1 MSGYGK
7 FAWFYD
13 RLTDNVEYDKI
24 AAAVDRYVERF
35 GGRKNILLDI
45 ACGTGSLCER
55 FAKMGYDVIGID
67 SSEQMLNAALDKKYD
82 SGLPIQYLCQDMTKL
97 DMYGTVDVT
106 VCTLDSINHL
116 TDIEAVM
123 KVFERVSLFAY
134 PDGLFIFDVNT
145 VYKHREVLSNNAFV
159 YDLDGLFCV
168 WQNEYNAE
176 DSSVD
181 IYLDFFERNGQGGY
195 DRYQESFAEQAY
207 SRELIRQC
215 LNKAGFE
222 VLGEYDGYTDAP
234 PAEDS
239 ERIVYVVRKIN
250 S

>member
-181 IYLDFFERNGQGGY
+181 IYLDFLKET
-195 DRYQESFAEQAY
+195 DRAAMTVIRKALRSRPILVSFYVSALIKQALRY
-207 SRELIRQC
+207 LGNTTAIPTLLLLKIRRGSFT
-215 LNKAGFE
+215 LSGK
-222 VLGEYDGYTDAP
+222 
-234 PAEDS
+234 
-239 ERIVYVVRKIN
+239 
-250 S
+250 

>member
-168 WQNEYNAE
+168 WQDEYNAE

>member
-195 DRYQESFAEQAY
+195 NRYQESFAEQAY
-207 SRELIRQC
+207 SRELLRQC